1 MAAPIIAASILTA
14 DFGNLYR
21 VVRKLERAGVDRIHL
36 DVMDGHFVPNLTF
49 GPDVTAAIRRLT
61 DLPLDLHLMIAQ
73 PSLFVDS
80 FLRAGADSITF
91 HVEAPEP
98 EPAKREAL
106 EAIRA
111 ERRRAGLA
119 ISPGTPLAA
128 VEPYRELL
136 DIVMVM
142 TVVPGAG
149 GQRFLRN
156 EAVKIAEA
164 RSLLARGTGRGE
176 VHVDGGVNRETA
188 LAAGGFGADVL
199 VVGSA
204 LFQRGHDTAR
214 EVQLV
219 RSLVEE
225 GRRRADDGLDTGTSG
240 EWRVVAQLGRSEA
253 EELTRRMEAAGVEA
267 ILVPSFGN
275 GEVGGGERM
284 VLVPAAAESRARRAM
299 GLDAR
304 KDEP

>member
-61 DLPLDLHLMIAQ
+61 DLPLDLHLMIAR
-73 PSLFVDS
+73 PSLFVDH

-98 EPAKREAL
+98 EQVKREAL
-106 EAIRA
+106 QAIRA
-111 ERRRAGLA
+111 ARGAAGLA

-149 GQRFLRN
+149 GQRFMRS

-164 RSLLARGTGRGE
+164 RSLLAGGPGRGE

-225 GRRRADDGLDTGTSG
+225 GRRRAGDGLDAGTSG
-240 EWRVVAQLGRSEA
+240 GWRVVAQLGRSEA

-284 VLVPAAAESRARRAM
+284 VLVPAAAESRVRRAM
-299 GLDAR
+299 GLGAR
-304 KDEP
+304 EDEP